1 MGCFACGA
9 STRRKLRHDARSC
22 KRSHC
27 PGGLSRFL
35 DRPLPP
41 PAYLAQ
47 PCRRS
52 AGRLVVGRSLA
63 KFESACTC
71 SRDPLP
77 SSSPAC
83 CSGTW
88 RRGAPAL
95 AVTRSLEQHAY
106 TASSKFCLHVVPWRA
121 STSLRQPSIA
131 ATAAEPISVGTR
143 RSSKTLLASARQPN
157 TLPACSAVLRRMAW
171 PSLPH
176 GPALEDAAWPRPRC
190 RLLHRPSHRAESASI
205 PRPVKTVTMLNFHM
219 LGAP

>member
-121 STSLRQPSIA
+121 SASLRQPSIA

-143 RSSKTLLASARQPN
+143 RSSKTLLALCASAKH
-157 TLPACSAVLRRMAW
+157 LA
-171 PSLPH
+171 
-176 GPALEDAAWPRPRC
+176 
-190 RLLHRPSHRAESASI
+190 RLLGSATEDGMAVTATWPCPGGCCLASAAVQTPPPPKS
-205 PRPVKTVTMLNFHM
+205 PRRVRFH
-219 LGAP
+219 P